1 MAALVF
7 GEHVRRHSF
16 ADRVEIA
23 SAGTGPLIEGAPL
36 HPDAAMLL
44 AERGYPTEHHA
55 ARVGPAELEADLL
68 VALAGGHR
76 CVLHQLVADP
86 EQRIRL
92 LRSFDPAA
100 GDDLDVPDPMLGG
113 PDAYLRTLDL
123 IEAAV
128 PGLLAWTTQR
138 LAATAAGP
146 A

>member
-7 GEHVRRHSF
+7 GEHVRRHGLT
-16 ADRVEIA
+16 DRVEVA

-36 HPDAAMLL
+36 HPDAAVLL
-44 AERGYPTEHHA
+44 AKRGYPAEHRA
-55 ARVGPAELEADLL
+55 ARVGPVDLESDLL

-92 LRSFDPAA
+92 LRSFDPAT
-100 GDDLDVPDPMLGG
+100 GDDQDVPDPILGG

-138 LAATAAGP
+138 LAATTAGP